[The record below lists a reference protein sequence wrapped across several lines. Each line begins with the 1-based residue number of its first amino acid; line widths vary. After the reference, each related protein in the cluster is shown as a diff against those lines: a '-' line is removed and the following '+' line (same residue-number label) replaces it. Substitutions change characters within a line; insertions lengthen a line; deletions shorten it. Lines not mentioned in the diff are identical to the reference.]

1 VLFLIIAACNLTK
14 HVAQGLDK
22 NPCQKDSNKQ
32 RSSSC
37 QKITIPAGLCQVCGV
52 NAPITSTG
60 EYLDCKRTS
69 GLENAAMQTN
79 QQCLSLMQNYVAKN
93 PCDTARS
100 TALNL
105 YKSTTSA
112 TNRETGRQR
121 LDYFLY
127 SICEN
132 GCDCIPQIN
141 ARPWELSVDVHRG
154 NCQAHAYY
162 DICTVLPQI
171 KLIRGEGTADD
182 NVTALPAVCPLI
194 SNWFLTSGD
203 GLDFLQKPFTPVV
216 PAVEY
221 FFNRLIEA
229 EELLIGTANS
239 NALWQECLFLE
250 TSQGRINTTLTKP
263 TPSGMPSHAPT
274 QVPSKMP
281 SSSPLKMPSSSPSKM
296 PSSLLSSSP
305 STLPVAFPLR
315 MSVGETD
322 PGFSFTDASGA
333 VWGYDRYYG
342 STGASSNVFVGVV
355 KTVDDIL
362 FQKQRFGNNLQYS
375 IAPVQPGKYKV
386 TLYMA
391 EMTFLF
397 AGVRVF
403 DIFMEGVLIRDNLDM
418 FALAGRRRSAIF
430 LEQIVNVTDGTLD
443 ISFVSVIG
451 IPTVAAIKVER
462 FVQ

>member
-1 VLFLIIAACNLTK
+1 
-14 HVAQGLDK
+14 
-22 NPCQKDSNKQ
+22 
-32 RSSSC
+32 
-37 QKITIPAGLCQVCGV
+37 
-52 NAPITSTG
+52 
-60 EYLDCKRTS
+60 
-69 GLENAAMQTN
+69 
-79 QQCLSLMQNYVAKN
+79 
-93 PCDTARS
+93 
-100 TALNL
+100 
-105 YKSTTSA
+105 
-112 TNRETGRQR
+112 
-121 LDYFLY
+121 
-127 SICEN
+127 
-132 GCDCIPQIN
+132 
-141 ARPWELSVDVHRG
+141 
-154 NCQAHAYY
+154 
-162 DICTVLPQI
+162 
-171 KLIRGEGTADD
+171 
-182 NVTALPAVCPLI
+182 
-194 SNWFLTSGD
+194 
-203 GLDFLQKPFTPVV
+203 
-216 PAVEY
+216 
-221 FFNRLIEA
+221 
-229 EELLIGTANS
+229 
-239 NALWQECLFLE
+239 
-250 TSQGRINTTLTKP
+250 
-263 TPSGMPSHAPT
+263 
-274 QVPSKMP
+274 
-281 SSSPLKMPSSSPSKM
+281 
-296 PSSLLSSSP
+296 
-305 STLPVAFPLR
+305 

-403 DIFMEGVLIRDNLDM
+403 HIFMEGVLIRDNLDM